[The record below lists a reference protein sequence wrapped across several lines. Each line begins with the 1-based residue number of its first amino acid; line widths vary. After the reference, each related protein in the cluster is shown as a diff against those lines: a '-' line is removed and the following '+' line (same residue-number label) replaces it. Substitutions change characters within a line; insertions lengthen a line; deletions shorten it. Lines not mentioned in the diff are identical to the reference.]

1 MRSALELIS
10 HSRQNKD
17 NASDKVNYRG
27 TPLRAFLYLHQYISK
42 KIEVNAKPLESS
54 QWGFYQF
61 GAPCVE

>member
-27 TPLRAFLYLHQYISK
+27 TPL
-42 KIEVNAKPLESS
+42 
-54 QWGFYQF
+54 
-61 GAPCVE
+61 